1 MIAAV
6 AMLWLVRAASRDGVL
21 PGGFLPGEK
30 LLLAFC
36 FIMPLACRYVGEGL
50 GIPLAPL
57 APIVLLAL
65 AIARSLRTRPFRD
78 APGRA
83 TPGGSAPALDRATA
97 LG

>member
-1 MIAAV
+1 
-6 AMLWLVRAASRDGVL
+6 MLWLVRAASRDG
-21 PGGFLPGEK
+21 FLPWEK

-36 FIMPLACRYVGEGL
+36 FLMPLACRYVGEGL

-65 AIARSLRTRPFRD
+65 TIVRSLRVLPLCAGVRP
-78 APGRA
+78 AAG
-83 TPGGSAPALDRATA
+83 LDRASA